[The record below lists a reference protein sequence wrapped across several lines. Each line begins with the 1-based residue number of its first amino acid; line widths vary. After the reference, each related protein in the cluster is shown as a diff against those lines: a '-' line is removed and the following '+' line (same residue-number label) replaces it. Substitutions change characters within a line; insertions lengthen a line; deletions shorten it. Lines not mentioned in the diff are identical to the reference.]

1 MRKLTLII
9 FLLLVTGII
18 SCAPNYEEIFTEN
31 NQKFDKNRAKLNHIL
46 LTLEKTYLK
55 KWDRKKELTL
65 YVKNISGEIKDELK
79 ELGIGSIVIAGNPK
93 DDCEKKYWITFNVIE
108 NWNVEKLKRVQ
119 LVYAPCDS
127 KGEIKDRKKRSD
139 YISNQDFWGQ
149 GENWFIFSDTDE
161 Y

>member
-55 KWDRKKELTL
+55 KWDRKKNLLYTL
-65 YVKNISGEIKDELK
+65 KI
-79 ELGIGSIVIAGNPK
+79 
-93 DDCEKKYWITFNVIE
+93 
-108 NWNVEKLKRVQ
+108 
-119 LVYAPCDS
+119 
-127 KGEIKDRKKRSD
+127 
-139 YISNQDFWGQ
+139 
-149 GENWFIFSDTDE
+149 
-161 Y
+161 